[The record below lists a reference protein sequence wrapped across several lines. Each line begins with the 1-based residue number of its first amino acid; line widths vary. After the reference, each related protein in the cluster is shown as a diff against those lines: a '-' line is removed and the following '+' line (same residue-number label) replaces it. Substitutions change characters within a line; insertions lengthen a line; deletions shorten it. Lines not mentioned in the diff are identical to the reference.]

1 MALTLEDIAK
11 ISGFSRSTVSR
22 VINGDKRVS
31 ESTREAILTVIQ
43 NLNFQPNLAAR
54 GLAAGRTGILGLVL
68 PVGVSTIFADPFFPI
83 LISNISLAC
92 NGLDYVVMLWMA
104 EPGYEKRMI
113 SKIIYNGLV
122 DGVIVSSNEIDNPIV
137 NALAESKMPFV
148 LIGRHPTN
156 PQVNFIDVDN
166 RHAARE
172 AVQHLIRQG
181 RRRIA
186 AITGPQN
193 KMVGCDRYMG
203 YQDALQ
209 KNGIPFNSDLVVES
223 DFSEEGGKKAAE
235 RLLAQKPDAIFA
247 ASDLMAIAAL
257 RVFQNAGYVVPQDV
271 AVMGF
276 DDIPL
281 ATQTNPPLTTIR
293 QPTDLMG
300 RMAVEMI
307 VGMINHPEKQEA
319 RHIILPVDLVI
330 RSSCGSGDI

>member
-1 MALTLEDIAK
+1 
-11 ISGFSRSTVSR
+11 
-22 VINGDKRVS
+22 
-31 ESTREAILTVIQ
+31 
-43 NLNFQPNLAAR
+43 
-54 GLAAGRTGILGLVL
+54 
-68 PVGVSTIFADPFFPI
+68 
-83 LISNISLAC
+83 
-92 NGLDYVVMLWMA
+92 
-104 EPGYEKRMI
+104 
-113 SKIIYNGLV
+113 
-122 DGVIVSSNEIDNPIV
+122 
-137 NALAESKMPFV
+137 
-148 LIGRHPTN
+148 
-156 PQVNFIDVDN
+156 
-166 RHAARE
+166 
-172 AVQHLIRQG
+172 
-181 RRRIA
+181 
-186 AITGPQN
+186 
-193 KMVGCDRYMG
+193 MG